1 MIRRLPLISTLLVA
15 LAIAVMIGLGIW
27 QIRRAHEKEAL
38 LAQYRA
44 AAGQPPVTFPT
55 TPIRDR
61 QLPLFRRA
69 TGYCLKV
76 TGQRET
82 AGRNRAGDSGYVHIL
97 DCSTGAEGPGMAVDV
112 GWSNDPNA
120 KFQWSAGE
128 VAGVIVPDRRNRI
141 RLVASTPAKGLQPSV
156 PPSIEDIPNNHRSYA
171 VQWFLFALSAL
182 VIYAIAVR
190 KHLKPVEPTA

>member
-1 MIRRLPLISTLLVA
+1 MIRRLPLIPTILVVA
-15 LAIAVMIGLGIW
+15 AVAVMIGLGFW

-55 TPIRDR
+55 APVRDG

-69 TGYCLKV
+69 TGHCLKAA
-76 TGQRET
+76 GRRET
-82 AGRNRAGDSGYVHIL
+82 AGRNRAGETGYIHIV

-112 GWSNDPNA
+112 GWSRDPNA
-120 KFQWSAGE
+120 RFEWSAGE
-128 VAGVIVPDRRNRI
+128 VAGVIVPDRRSRL
-141 RLVASTPAKGLQPSV
+141 RLVAATPAKGLQPSV

-190 KHLKPVEPTA
+190 KHLKPEAPKP